1 VVYNVRDMLGH
12 FVAPKSAEDK
22 MCPHACC
29 RNKRVHPANMPVILP
44 SKLLQRASDEDL
56 AAHYERVQGDSRRDE
71 RARAQVLHEMD
82 RRDNE
87 AKAKD
92 SRAHARYSRQLEQ
105 AEAVEQ
111 SYVDAEAATN
121 GYMLNRKG
129 MARGINERTLIT
141 AREETFR
148 RYASDELL
156 EYYSTHHRPTA
167 ASFRGEDTRVHAKAT
182 EPRRRQRGVIDR
194 RPAGLRQIERQ
205 RAAAQ
210 QRDRHQAVI
219 RQHDQHR
226 AAAERNQQAA
236 RRKQTAS
243 R

>member
-1 VVYNVRDMLGH
+1 MAYSTRDLLGH
-12 FVAPKSAEDK
+12 FVAPKSAEGK

-29 RNKRVHPANMPVILP
+29 RNRRVHPSNMPVILP
-44 SKLLQRASDEDL
+44 SKLLRRASDEDL
-56 AAHYERVQGDSRRDE
+56 AAHYEKVQGDSRKDE
-71 RARAQVLHEMD
+71 RARAQVLHEME

-87 AKAKD
+87 AKTKD
-92 SRAHARYSRQLEQ
+92 TRAHAKYSRQLEQ
-105 AEAVEQ
+105 AEVQEQ
-111 SYVDAEAATN
+111 SIVAAEAATN
-121 GYMLNRKG
+121 GNMVNAKG
-129 MARGINERTLIT
+129 RARGINERTLIT
-141 AREETFR
+141 GREETFR

-156 EYYSTHHRPTA
+156 EYYATHHRPTT
-167 ASFRGEDTRVHAKAT
+167 ASFRGEDTRVHPKAT

-226 AAAERNQQAA
+226 AAVERNQQAA
-236 RRKQTAS
+236 HRQRAAA